1 MPFCSRI
8 ILFVK
13 SNSLYIYSIMENYLD
28 CNMFYFIIDKTESKQ
43 KITILRLLYC
53 RLEVLLFSNLVGST
67 FVHIFVG
74 SH

>member
-1 MPFCSRI
+1 M
-8 ILFVK
+8 K

-53 RLEVLLFSNLVGST
+53 RLEVLLFSNLVESA